1 MGYIDPGIY
10 SRSFRRRREM
20 ATKKKAASKGKL
32 VGGSGDPRL
41 GSDLEGG
48 GGPKGGG
55 KGGVTKKK
63 K

>member
-1 MGYIDPGIY
+1 
-10 SRSFRRRREM
+10 M

-55 KGGVTKKK
+55 KGGGTKKK